1 MVADSRDVRGLY
13 LRRRVIP
20 RSKRER
26 SDGKSYE
33 TLTWSFELGA
43 FVFCFI
49 GRLGRWTEKSKV
61 QSSKI
66 TAHFGIGNLKFRGGT
81 MSNVPEDL
89 HYSKDHEW
97 VRVEG
102 DVAVVGITD
111 YAQNSLGDV
120 VYVELPKAGEEFAA
134 NESFGSVES
143 VKAVS
148 EVFSPVSGKVAE
160 VNDAL
165 NDEPEKVNADPY
177 GDGWMIK
184 VRMSSPGEVDSLLTA
199 AEYEDFTKAETE

>member
-1 MVADSRDVRGLY
+1 MV
-13 LRRRVIP
+13 
-20 RSKRER
+20 
-26 SDGKSYE
+26 
-33 TLTWSFELGA
+33 
-43 FVFCFI
+43 
-49 GRLGRWTEKSKV
+49 
-61 QSSKI
+61 
-66 TAHFGIGNLKFRGGT
+66 
-81 MSNVPEDL
+81 NVPEDL

-120 VYVELPKAGEEFAA
+120 VYVELPKVSEEFAA

-160 VNDAL
+160 VNEAL
-165 NDEPEKVNADPY
+165 NDEPEIVNVDPY
-177 GDGWMIK
+177 GEGWMIR